1 MLAMK
6 SFNLKNYKFG
16 KLRTLTRTFFEKP
29 LTTTHGCTKYVKV
42 PRLQCLGNKAKRKL
56 PLV

>member
-1 MLAMK
+1 MR

-16 KLRTLTRTFFEKP
+16 KLRKLTRSFFEKP
-29 LTTTHGCTKYVKV
+29 LATTHGCTKYVKV
-42 PRLQCLGNKAKRKL
+42 LRLQRLGNMVKRKL